1 MIDSIRAVAR
11 TLNDAGVEYLV
22 VGGVAV
28 VLHGYLKHTQD
39 LDPVLRMSRD
49 NVFAAIDGLSS
60 LGYVPTAPVDPRG
73 LADPSVRSRWIAEN
87 GMTVLSLASPRHP
100 GLVVDLFAAEPFDL
114 DRELKDRVIADLDGI
129 ELPIVSI
136 EALIRMKEQ
145 VGRASDRADVEHLRR
160 ILELRDRE
168 TESEDRE

>member
-1 MIDSIRAVAR
+1 
-11 TLNDAGVEYLV
+11 
-22 VGGVAV
+22 
-28 VLHGYLKHTQD
+28 
-39 LDPVLRMSRD
+39 
-49 NVFAAIDGLSS
+49 
-60 LGYVPTAPVDPRG
+60 
-73 LADPSVRSRWIAEN
+73 
-87 GMTVLSLASPRHP
+87 MTVLSLASPRHP

-114 DRELKDRVIADLDGI
+114 DRELKDRVIANLDGI